1 MRGAL
6 TNSIKAKS
14 KELLG
19 YEISLRELRLMPYIQ
34 FVMMNEQKIDP
45 NKINQEERKI
55 LSAWRSKGYIEGG
68 VSGLAITKEFWD
80 AVCEILFL
88 GYVAYREEECAI
100 AVI

>member
-34 FVMMNEQKIDP
+34 FVMMNEQMIDP
-45 NKINQEERKI
+45 NRITQEERKI
-55 LSAWRSKGYIEGG
+55 LSEWRSKGYIKGG
-68 VSGLAITKEFWD
+68 AGGLAITKEFWG

-88 GYVAYREEECAI
+88 GYVAYREEELHATL
-100 AVI
+100 